1 MLHWVFD
8 LLDNIIG
15 HIYVLNDVH
24 VLWHRSWDVL
34 NDRLHNVVRLS
45 IRCWDMHWLWNVVVH
60 MHWDW
65 SLDNSLSNYL
75 IGRWDAIWDL
85 VGHRVRHMHFLDVL
99 SDDLLVDRHF
109 MRHWDLV
116 VIRITSLTTFFFT
129 KSQTN
134 LANVLLD
141 DIYWIRCG
149 VWGMHRDRLLY
160 SLDYVHWIG
169 SGYPNGLND
178 LLMVVLVNVTDRVN
192 DRGVAIASS
201 IATDGSSV
209 SSKSGVA
216 ETRVPETGI
225 ADS

>member
-1 MLHWVFD
+1 M
-8 LLDNIIG
+8 
-15 HIYVLNDVH
+15 
-24 VLWHRSWDVL
+24 
-34 NDRLHNVVRLS
+34 
-45 IRCWDMHWLWNVVVH
+45 
-60 MHWDW
+60 
-65 SLDNSLSNYL
+65 
-75 IGRWDAIWDL
+75 
-85 VGHRVRHMHFLDVL
+85 
-99 SDDLLVDRHF
+99 
-109 MRHWDLV
+109 
-116 VIRITSLTTFFFT
+116 
-129 KSQTN
+129 
-134 LANVLLD
+134 LLD

-178 LLMVVLVNVTDRVN
+178 LLMVVLMDVTDRVN

-225 ADS
+225 ADSGETEGATVVTGRLRLRLGEHCSGKQCDELVGKGKRGEERKRQFRITGRWR